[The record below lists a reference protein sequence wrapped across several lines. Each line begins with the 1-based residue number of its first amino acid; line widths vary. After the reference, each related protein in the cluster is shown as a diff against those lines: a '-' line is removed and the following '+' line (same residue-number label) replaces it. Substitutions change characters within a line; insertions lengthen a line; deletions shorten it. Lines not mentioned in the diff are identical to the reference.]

1 MNLTKVNFKTMVAP
15 KSSGGQFKFT
25 GTKEEQAKKK
35 AELKKKLGRNAG
47 YQGSSFS
54 DAPKD
59 EGYDFSKAF

>member
-15 KSSGGQFKFT
+15 KSSSKGGMFVFT

-35 AELKKKLGRNAG
+35 AELKAKLGRNAG
-47 YQGSSFS
+47 FQGSSE
-54 DAPKD
+54 APKD